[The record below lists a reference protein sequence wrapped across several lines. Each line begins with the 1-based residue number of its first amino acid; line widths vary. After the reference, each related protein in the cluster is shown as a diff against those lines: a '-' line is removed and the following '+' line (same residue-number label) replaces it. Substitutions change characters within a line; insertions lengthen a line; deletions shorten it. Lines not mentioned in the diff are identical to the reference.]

1 LLPSS
6 DKQADKPLVNAAL
19 TIPRLNYHSIQSSEL
34 FQRVLALRPCAGTRY
49 FAIHFL
55 PDPILRS
62 KNEWQNAPEA
72 ELFTF
77 DLNHQANSVD
87 NIVDG
92 AEYKF
97 RVGLQLQVCPLFLGL
112 VVPKRFARRAVTRS
126 LIKRQIRAAFQAYIQ
141 SSALNRWVH
150 GSGAWVVR
158 MRAGFDLQQYP
169 SAASLAL
176 RARLRA
182 ELHNLFQ
189 LLV

>member
-1 LLPSS
+1 MLPSS
-6 DKQADKPLVNAAL
+6 DKQADKPVENAVL
-19 TIPRLNYHSIQSSEL
+19 TNPRLNYQSIQSSEV
-34 FQRVLALRPCAGTRY
+34 FQRVLALRPCAATRY

-55 PDPILRS
+55 PDPIRS
-62 KNEWQNAPEA
+62 KNDWQNTPEA
-72 ELFTF
+72 ELSTL
-77 DLNHQANSVD
+77 DLNHQSNTVD
-87 NIVDG
+87 NIVDD
-92 AEYKF
+92 AAYNF
-97 RVGLQLQVCPLFLGL
+97 RIGLQIQACPLFLGL

-141 SSALNRWVH
+141 SSALHQRAH

-182 ELHNLFQ
+182 ELNNLFQ